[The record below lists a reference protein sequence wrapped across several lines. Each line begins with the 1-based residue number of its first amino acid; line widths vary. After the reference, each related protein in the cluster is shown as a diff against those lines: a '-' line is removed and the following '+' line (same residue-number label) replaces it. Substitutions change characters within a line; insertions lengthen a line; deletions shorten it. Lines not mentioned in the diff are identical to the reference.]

1 MIRRA
6 RTKQGGMERLL
17 AYQGPVVNAD
27 HSHRV
32 AAPTAGCDEDLGEV
46 QKALDK
52 ATKLK
57 DKATLLKDIRTE
69 KLEDCLRRE
78 LDDEEEKRELEEQIR
93 QLEADQRQLLTLYER
108 ALRALRAQRH
118 PRP

>member
-1 MIRRA
+1 
-6 RTKQGGMERLL
+6 MERLL

-46 QKALDK
+46 RNALKK
-52 ATKLK
+52 ATK
-57 DKATLLKDIRTE
+57 LKDIRTE

-78 LDDEEEKRELEEQIR
+78 LDDEDEKRDLEEQIR
-93 QLEADQRQLLTLYER
+93 QLEAYVRRLENYARSLYARSLE
-108 ALRALRAQRH
+108 AQ
-118 PRP
+118 